1 MGLLTEA
8 EATASGR
15 RLKREDELLQLAERT
30 SVTLAADHSEFGAA
44 PSVTQRVAQWARRPE
59 VPLVEALAAAGV
71 LEENEEAVHWAD
83 VELKYEGYIA
93 REHRSAARLAE
104 MEELELPAGLE
115 FERIDGVSR
124 EAREKL
130 ATVRPRTLGQAGR
143 VPGVTA
149 ADLQRVAHAV
159 VRGRVSRETLG
170 ESIVG

>member
-1 MGLLTEA
+1 VA
-8 EATASGR
+8 E
-15 RLKREDELLQLAERT
+15 
-30 SVTLAADHSEFGAA
+30 
-44 PSVTQRVAQWARRPE
+44 SVTQRVAQWARRPE

-71 LEENEEAVHWAD
+71 LEADEEAVHWAD

-93 REHRSAARLAE
+93 RERRSAARLTG

-130 ATVRPRTLGQAGR
+130 ARVRPRTLGQAGR

-159 VRGRVSRETLG
+159 VRGRVSRETPG
-170 ESIVG
+170 ESVVG